1 MTATSRSPVTR
12 GSFCRSSEFDATCE
26 ASQSRMQDQRR
37 GNVCGKGEWP
47 GPGITGWRFESS
59 SAHHRKPRSAGF
71 LVLELPLARWRT
83 RRTPALAFR
92 RRLRLDMRQTARR
105 HRVSDAERYRAV
117 TAARERF
124 LAGDD
129 RVRGVRPEV
138 ATSWYRCR
146 EQYHVDPGLSQA
158 PAASA
163 QDESSAEHTLEHE
176 IVFAQLGGA
185 AASIAGEVESAGG
198 VVTVADSAGRILTIQ
213 GDKETL
219 RRARDSNMAP
229 WSCWSE
235 WATGTNGMGTALE
248 APGPVLITGPEHWC
262 AGFDEWVCAG
272 VSVRDAVTHDP
283 IAVLDVS
290 TWRAHLPAEAG
301 KWLSRAVGSARA
313 GLRQRARDSGAE
325 LAAAFAQT
333 HARSGQSV
341 AALDA
346 SGKVVIADEGASLFL
361 GVPARVPALD
371 PAVRWQPG
379 LNLEGLAR
387 HAVKQARNDHGWV
400 GSTQIVTELTSEPCR
415 ITLRPV
421 FLADQPIG
429 TLALFGSEV
438 GSSMER
444 ERTEPVMS
452 RPARVV
458 GVSGDRMVL
467 LHRPEV
473 HFAEADGN
481 AVWLVTEEGRLQ
493 AAVRGIDKLEE
504 ELAGG
509 EFLRVHRRFLV
520 NLSCVR
526 AVDRGARGE
535 LSLIM
540 DGAARE
546 AVPVSRRNVPAVR
559 RALGL

>member
-1 MTATSRSPVTR
+1 MSQTA
-12 GSFCRSSEFDATCE
+12 
-26 ASQSRMQDQRR
+26 
-37 GNVCGKGEWP
+37 K
-47 GPGITGWRFESS
+47 
-59 SAHHRKPRSAGF
+59 
-71 LVLELPLARWRT
+71 
-83 RRTPALAFR
+83 
-92 RRLRLDMRQTARR
+92 RLRI
-105 HRVSDAERYRAV
+105 SDAERYKAV

-146 EQYHVDPGLSQA
+146 EQYHVDPSLTVA
-158 PAASA
+158 PPASA
-163 QDESSAEHTLEHE
+163 QDESSPEHTLEHE

-185 AASIAGEVESAGG
+185 AASIGSEVESVGG
-198 VVTVADSAGRILTIQ
+198 VITVTDAAGRILTVQ

-219 RRARDSNMAP
+219 QRARDSNMAP

-248 APGPVLITGPEHWC
+248 APGPVLISGPEHWC

-272 VSVRDAVTHDP
+272 VAVRDAVTHDAV
-283 IAVLDVS
+283 AVLDVS
-290 TWRAHLPAEAG
+290 TWRAHLPPEAAG
-301 KWLSRAVGSARA
+301 WLSRAVGTARA
-313 GLRQRARDSGAE
+313 GLRQRAHDSGAE

-333 HARSGQSV
+333 RARSGQAL

-371 PAVRWQPG
+371 PAVRWKPG
-379 LNLEGLAR
+379 LNLEGIAR
-387 HAVKQARNDHGWV
+387 HAVKQARLDHGWV
-400 GSTQIVTELTSEPCR
+400 GSTQIVAELSSEPCR

-429 TLALFGSEV
+429 TLALFGSEH
-438 GSSMER
+438 GDSIEHER
-444 ERTEPVMS
+444 PEPVPT
-452 RPARVV
+452 RPSRVV
-458 GVSGDRMVL
+458 GMSGDRMVL
-467 LHRPEV
+467 LRRPEV
-473 HFAEADGN
+473 LYAEADGN

-520 NLSCVR
+520 NLSSVR
-526 AVDRGARGE
+526 AVDRGERGE
-535 LSLIM
+535 LSLIIE
-540 DGAARE
+540 GAARD

>member
-1 MTATSRSPVTR
+1 MS
-12 GSFCRSSEFDATCE
+12 
-26 ASQSRMQDQRR
+26 
-37 GNVCGKGEWP
+37 
-47 GPGITGWRFESS
+47 
-59 SAHHRKPRSAGF
+59 
-71 LVLELPLARWRT
+71 
-83 RRTPALAFR
+83 
-92 RRLRLDMRQTARR
+92 QTAKR
-105 HRVSDAERYRAV
+105 HRITDADRYQAV
-117 TAARERF
+117 TVARERF

-146 EQYHVDPGLSQA
+146 EQYHVDPGLTVA
-158 PAASA
+158 PRA
-163 QDESSAEHTLEHE
+163 QEDAPTEHTLEHE

-185 AASIAGEVESAGG
+185 AASIAADVESVGG
-198 VVTVADSAGRILTIQ
+198 VVTVTDDAGRVLTVQ
-213 GDKETL
+213 GDKQTL
-219 RRARDSNMAP
+219 DHAHDSNMAP

-248 APGPVLITGPEHWC
+248 APGAVLISGPEHWC
-262 AGFDEWVCAG
+262 SGFDEWICAG
-272 VSVRDAVTHDP
+272 VAVRDAVTHDAV
-283 IAVLDVS
+283 AVLDVS
-290 TWRAHLPAEAG
+290 TWRHHLPAEAA
-301 KWLSRAVGSARA
+301 KWLSRAVGNARA

-333 HARSGQSV
+333 HARSGQSL

-379 LNLEGLAR
+379 LNVEGLAR
-387 HAVKQARNDHGWV
+387 HAIKQARKDHSWV
-400 GSTQIVTELTSEPCR
+400 GSSHVVTELSSEPCR

-421 FLADQPIG
+421 FLADRPIG
-429 TLALFGSEV
+429 TLALFGAEM
-438 GSSMER
+438 GDAIEHER
-444 ERTEPVMS
+444 PEPALG

-458 GVSGDRMVL
+458 GVTGDRMVL

-473 HFAEADGN
+473 RYAEADGN
-481 AVWLVTEEGRLQ
+481 TVWLVTEEGRLQ
-493 AAVRGIDKLEE
+493 AAVRGIDKLED

-520 NLSCVR
+520 NLACVR

-540 DGAARE
+540 DGSTRE

-559 RALGL
+559 RALGI

>member
-1 MTATSRSPVTR
+1 M
-12 GSFCRSSEFDATCE
+12 
-26 ASQSRMQDQRR
+26 
-37 GNVCGKGEWP
+37 
-47 GPGITGWRFESS
+47 
-59 SAHHRKPRSAGF
+59 
-71 LVLELPLARWRT
+71 
-83 RRTPALAFR
+83 
-92 RRLRLDMRQTARR
+92 
-105 HRVSDAERYRAV
+105 SDADRYQAV

-146 EQYHVDPGLSQA
+146 EQYHVDPSLSQA
-158 PAASA
+158 PPASA
-163 QDESSAEHTLEHE
+163 TDESSAEHTLEHE

-185 AASIAGEVESAGG
+185 AASIATEVESLGG
-198 VVTVADSAGRILTIQ
+198 VVAVTDGAGRILTVQ

-219 RRARDSNMAP
+219 SRARDSNMAP

-248 APGPVLITGPEHWC
+248 APGPVLISGPEHWC
-262 AGFDEWVCAG
+262 TGFQEWVCAG
-272 VSVRDAVTHDP
+272 VAVRDAVTREAV
-283 IAVLDVS
+283 AVLDVS
-290 TWRAHLPAEAG
+290 TWRASLPPQAAG
-301 KWLSRAVGSARA
+301 WLSRAVSGARA
-313 GLRQRARDSGAE
+313 ILRQRAHDSGAE

-333 HARSGQSV
+333 RARSGQAL

-346 SGKVVIADEGASLFL
+346 SGKVVIADEEASLFL

-379 LNLEGLAR
+379 LDLARLAR
-387 HAVKQARNDHGWV
+387 HAIKQARLDHGWI
-400 GSTQIVTELTSEPCR
+400 GSTQIVTELSSEPCR

-421 FLADQPIG
+421 FLSDQPIG
-429 TLALFGSEV
+429 ALAVFASDHGDPI
-438 GSSMER
+438 ER
-444 ERTEPVMS
+444 E
-452 RPARVV
+452 PAPAMPSPPERIV
-458 GVSGDRMVL
+458 GVSGERMVL
-467 LHRPEV
+467 LRHAEV
-473 HFAEADGN
+473 RFAEADGN
-481 AVWLVTEEGRLQ
+481 DVWLATDEGRLQ
-493 AAVRGIDKLEE
+493 AAVHGIDRLEE
-504 ELAGG
+504 ELAIA
-509 EFLRVHRRFLV
+509 EFLRVHRRFIV

-526 AVDRGARGE
+526 AVERGPRGE